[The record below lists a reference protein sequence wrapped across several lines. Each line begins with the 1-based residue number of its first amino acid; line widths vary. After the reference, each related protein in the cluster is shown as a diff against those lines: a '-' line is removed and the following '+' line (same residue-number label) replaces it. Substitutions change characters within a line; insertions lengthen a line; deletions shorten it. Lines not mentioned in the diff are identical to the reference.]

1 MSGPGTNG
9 SFKQSLKLRYHHLLL
24 FDCLLIQR
32 LFLRLLLHLHQLL
45 LASPVLYLHR
55 LQLLL
60 QSGYH
65 LYVFER
71 EPYLVLELHVLRL
84 PPLVGLCHL
93 EQLGLDLAH
102 LHLLH
107 HFHILPVHLADR
119 LLRLN
124 VRLQPCILDLKGF
137 HFGSKRQDLM
147 ALGLKLVRPLLDVSH
162 HSLDDLLLHL

>member
-1 MSGPGTNG
+1 VSGPGTDC

-24 FDCLLIQR
+24 LDCLLIQR
-32 LFLRLLLHLHQLL
+32 LLLRLLLHLHQLL
-45 LASPVLYLHR
+45 LASSVLYLHR

-65 LYVFER
+65 LYVLER
-71 EPYLVLELHVLRL
+71 EPYLVLELQVLRL
-84 PPLVGLCHL
+84 PPLVGLCHF

-107 HFHILPVHLADR
+107 HFHILPVHLAYR

-137 HFGSKRQDLM
+137 NLGAEGQDLM
-147 ALGLKLVRPLLDVSH
+147 ALGLQLVRPLIDVSH
-162 HSLDDLLLHL
+162 HSLDDLLLYL